1 MEMVRKGKETLEE
14 EGRRQHPLLTAAFLS
29 LNLPYALI
37 KLLDHKQDRG
47 GILPFLVEFAFIP

>member
-1 MEMVRKGKETLEE
+1 MVRKGKETLEE

-29 LNLPYALI
+29 LNVPYALI